1 MTDKKHIPKKEMV
14 KLITEGIENGETK
27 NEVFDRLSSEYH
39 DSTLIAK
46 FIAFFP
52 DKELKEKYKQW
63 NQVLFILLVI
73 TSLLKVVG
81 VLPLLLE
88 LPALGVLLLLVV
100 PILNI
105 WYAIEL
111 RKTRAYIYPSLGL
124 LAIAAIFKSLREVD
138 ETGVWGV
145 IDMVLLGILSGLS
158 FFIGKK
164 MFPNFRFYGPK
175 KDASGNWIL

>member
-105 WYAIEL
+105 
-111 RKTRAYIYPSLGL
+111 
-124 LAIAAIFKSLREVD
+124 
-138 ETGVWGV
+138 
-145 IDMVLLGILSGLS
+145 
-158 FFIGKK
+158 
-164 MFPNFRFYGPK
+164 
-175 KDASGNWIL
+175 